1 MTLTRPRAQ
10 IQCDNAEGSFPPIG
24 PSSVL
29 MLGIRWMGRSN
40 ERTAPKKIL
49 GQQNP
54 GLSGELLLAEQG
66 TKATLMDQ

>member
-1 MTLTRPRAQ
+1 MQKDRFRQ
-10 IQCDNAEGSFPPIG
+10 IE

-29 MLGIRWMGRSN
+29 MLGIPWMGRLN

-54 GLSGELLLAEQG
+54 GLSGELLLAEPSTEANLVNQ
-66 TKATLMDQ
+66 

>member
-1 MTLTRPRAQ
+1 
-10 IQCDNAEGSFPPIG
+10 
-24 PSSVL
+24 

-40 ERTAPKKIL
+40 ERTAPKKIF